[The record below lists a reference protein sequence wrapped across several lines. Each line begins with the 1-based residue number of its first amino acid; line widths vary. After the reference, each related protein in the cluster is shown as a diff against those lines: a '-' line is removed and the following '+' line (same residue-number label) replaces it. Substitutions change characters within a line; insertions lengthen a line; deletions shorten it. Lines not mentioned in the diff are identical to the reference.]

1 MLWIPPRKLHA
12 KPGPTLVVE
21 PAGRCGSSPCLSF
34 LRGLMTRSGGQLTR
48 RQFLLIGGTVAAGT
62 LTVGPAAAVTAAQAA
77 SGPQV
82 IYRLSLRGRR
92 GSKGAKIWNANLR
105 FATMAAA
112 DQNRAHP
119 GDNSRIVEILVSA
132 DEYDRLFTSRNS
144 AVADLR
150 TLGGPAIVGDCDRS
164 GSVTINEL
172 IEGVNILLGLAPV
185 SECRPF
191 DRVVDGRVTVDE
203 LVRGVRN
210 ALDS

>member
-1 MLWIPPRKLHA
+1 MP
-12 KPGPTLVVE
+12 
-21 PAGRCGSSPCLSF
+21 
-34 LRGLMTRSGGQLTR
+34 GGQLTR
-48 RQFLLIGGTVAAGT
+48 REFLFIGGTVAGGT
-62 LTVGPAAAVTAAQAA
+62 LASGGVAAAAAALPLPQGV

-105 FATMAAA
+105 FATMDAAA
-112 DQNRAHP
+112 RNRAHP
-119 GDNSRIVEILVSA
+119 GDNSRIVAIVVSP

-150 TLGGPAIVGDCDRS
+150 DLRGPAQVGDCDRD
-164 GSVTINEL
+164 GRVMIAEL
-172 IEGVNILLGLAPV
+172 IRGVNIALGLQPV
-185 SECRPF
+185 SECAPF
-191 DRVVDGRVTVDE
+191 DRVRDGRVTVDE